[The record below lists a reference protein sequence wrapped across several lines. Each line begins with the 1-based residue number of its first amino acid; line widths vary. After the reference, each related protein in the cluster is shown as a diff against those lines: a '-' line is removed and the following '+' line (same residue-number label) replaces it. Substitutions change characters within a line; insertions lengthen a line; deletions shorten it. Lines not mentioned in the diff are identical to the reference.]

1 MGPVHLPP
9 QPGQS
14 EGFVAA
20 FSLQLGPHGV
30 LMDFA
35 VAPVSGLILG
45 EVMEVI
51 PLFEDRFLVMA
62 GTRQGEPV
70 AAS

>member
-1 MGPVHLPP
+1 
-9 QPGQS
+9 
-14 EGFVAA
+14 
-20 FSLQLGPHGV
+20 V
-30 LMDFA
+30 LLARELTQRIMDFA